1 MRLQMIKLKLRG
13 DIKDV
18 SLLKASILQLEAK
31 VTELDNPNR
40 ILIINIVRLEDNTHI
55 QARSES
61 NINYK
66 CGHGHQEYAHKNQL
80 KHDVIYEN
88 LNPIKRS
95 KSAAFFSL
103 SRAKI

>member
-1 MRLQMIKLKLRG
+1 MRLQMIKLKLKG

-55 QARSES
+55 QARSKS

-66 CGHGHQEYAHKNQL
+66 YGHKNQL
-80 KHDVIYEN
+80 KPDVIYEN
-88 LNPIKRS
+88 LNSIKRS
-95 KSAAFFSL
+95 NSAAFLSL